1 VESEIKAEIMII
13 SKRIDDYDVA
23 VNIEKE
29 TPKYDKYAKH
39 HHKFHNQ
46 KPSKAKGIYGNSRR
60 K

>member
-1 VESEIKAEIMII
+1 MII